1 MDFFKSSNP
10 ALNDKVFSK
19 AGSFTTDETMTV
31 QGTMN
36 KALLMLVLVILG
48 AAFTWKGFFDSI
60 PADATQHIVLPTSVI
75 VWMAVGGI
83 GGFITSLVV
92 IFAPKSS
99 PIAAPIYAVLEGLF
113 LGGISAFFAAQY
125 TGTIIIQAVGL
136 TFITFFLMLTAY
148 RSGWIKVTEKFR
160 TIILVATGAIALMY
174 FLSFIL
180 GFFGVNIGFIH
191 SNGPIGIGISV
202 VIIAIAALNLLLDF
216 DFIDRASSQGAPKYM
231 EWFGAF
237 GLMVTLIWLYIEFL
251 RLLAKLNS
259 RN

>member
-1 MDFFKSSNP
+1 MDLFRSSNP
-10 ALNDKVFSK
+10 AFSEKIFSK
-19 AGSFTTDETMTV
+19 ERVFTTDETMTI

-36 KALLMLVLVILG
+36 KALLMLVLVVLG
-48 AAFTWKGFFDSI
+48 AAFTWKAYFESI
-60 PADATQHIVLPTSVI
+60 PIDPLHPAFPTSVL

-92 IFAPKSS
+92 IFNPKSS
-99 PIAAPIYAVLEGLF
+99 PITAPIYAVLEGLF

-125 TGTIIIQAVGL
+125 TGNIIIQAVGL

-148 RSGWIKVTEKFR
+148 RSGLIKVTEKFR

-180 GFFGVNIGFIH
+180 GFFGLNIGFIH
-191 SNGPIGIGISV
+191 SSGPLGIGISV
-202 VIIAIAALNLLLDF
+202 VIIGIAALNLLLDF

-251 RLLAKLNS
+251 RLLSKLNS

>member
-10 ALNDKVFSK
+10 ALSEKIFAK
-19 AGSFTTDETMTV
+19 AGAYTSDETMTI

-36 KALLMLVLVILG
+36 KTLLMLLLVVLG
-48 AAFTWKGFFDSI
+48 AAFTWGLFFENI
-60 PADATQHIVLPTSVI
+60 PADTSLKTSLPTSVI
-75 VWMAVGGI
+75 IWMAVGGI
-83 GGFITSLVV
+83 GGLITSLVI
-92 IFAPKSS
+92 IFSPKSA

-125 TGTIIIQAVGL
+125 TGNIIIQAVGL

-191 SNGPIGIGISV
+191 SNGLIGIGISV

-216 DFIDRASSQGAPKYM
+216 DFIEKASSQGAPKYM

-251 RLLAKLNS
+251 RLLSKLYS
-259 RN
+259 RD

>member
-1 MDFFKSSNP
+1 MDIFRSSNP
-10 ALNDKVFSK
+10 AFSEKIFSK
-19 AGSFTTDETMTV
+19 ERVYTSDETMTV

-36 KALLMLVLVILG
+36 KALLMLVLVVLG
-48 AAFTWKGFFDSI
+48 AAFTWKAFFEAI
-60 PADATQHIVLPTSVI
+60 PVDPLHPGIPSSVI
-75 VWMAVGGI
+75 IWMAVGGI

-113 LGGISAFFAAQY
+113 LGGISAIFAAQY
-125 TGTIIIQAVGL
+125 TGNIIIQAVGL
-136 TFITFFLMLTAY
+136 TFLTFFLMLTAY

-160 TIILVATGAIALMY
+160 TIIMVATGAIALMY
-174 FLSFIL
+174 FITFIL
-180 GFFGVNIGFIH
+180 GFFGVNVGFIH
-191 SNGPIGIGISV
+191 SSGPIGIGISV
-202 VIIAIAALNLLLDF
+202 VIIAVAALNLLLDF
-216 DFIDRASSQGAPKYM
+216 DFIDRASAQGAPKYM

-251 RLLAKLNS
+251 RLLSKLNS

>member
-1 MDFFKSSNP
+1 MDLFKSSNP
-10 ALNDKVFSK
+10 AFSEKIFSK
-19 AGSFTTDETMTV
+19 AGDYTSDETMTV
-31 QGTMN
+31 QGTAN
-36 KALLMLVLVILG
+36 KAMLMLALVILG
-48 AAFTWKGFFDSI
+48 AAFTWKTFFESI
-60 PADATQHIVLPTSVI
+60 PVDPTLKAALPTSVLI
-75 VWMAVGGI
+75 WMAVGGI
-83 GGFITSLVV
+83 GGLITSLVI
-92 IFAPKSS
+92 IFNPKSS

-113 LGGISAFFAAQY
+113 LGGISAFFAFQY
-125 TGTIIIQAVGL
+125 TGNIIIQAVGL

-160 TIILVATGAIALMY
+160 TVILIATGAIALMY

-180 GFFGVNIGFIH
+180 GFFGVSIGFIH

-237 GLMVTLIWLYIEFL
+237 GLMVTLVWLYIEFL
-251 RLLAKLNS
+251 RLLSKIYS
-259 RN
+259 RD

>member
-1 MDFFKSSNP
+1 MDLFRSSNP
-10 ALNDKVFSK
+10 AFSEKIFSK
-19 AGSFTTDETMTV
+19 ERVFTSDETMTV

-36 KALLMLVLVILG
+36 KALLMLVLVVLG
-48 AAFTWKGFFDSI
+48 AAFTWKAFFESI
-60 PADATQHIVLPTSVI
+60 PVDPLHPSVPTSVI
-75 VWMAVGGI
+75 IWMAVGGI

-113 LGGISAFFAAQY
+113 LGGISAIFAAQY
-125 TGTIIIQAVGL
+125 TGNIIIQAVGL
-136 TFITFFLMLTAY
+136 TFLTFFLMLTAY
-148 RSGWIKVTEKFR
+148 RSGWIKVTEKFK
-160 TIILVATGAIALMY
+160 TIIIMATAAIALMY
-174 FLSFIL
+174 FITFIL
-180 GFFGVNIGFIH
+180 GFFGINVGFIN
-191 SNGPIGIGISV
+191 SSSPISIGISV

-216 DFIDRASSQGAPKYM
+216 DFIDKASAQGAPKYM

-251 RLLAKLNS
+251 RLLSKLNS

>member
-10 ALNDKVFSK
+10 AFSEKIFSK
-19 AGSFTTDETMTV
+19 AGSYTSDETMTV
-31 QGTMN
+31 QGTVN
-36 KALLMLVLVILG
+36 KAMLMLVLVILG
-48 AAFTWKGFFDSI
+48 AAFTWKTFFESI
-60 PADATQHIVLPTSVI
+60 PADVTQNITLPTSVI
-75 VWMAVGGI
+75 IWMAIGGI
-83 GGFITSLVV
+83 GGLIASLVV
-92 IFAPKSS
+92 IFSPKTA

-113 LGGISAFFAAQY
+113 LGGISAFFAVQY
-125 TGTIIIQAVGL
+125 TGNIIIQAVGL

-148 RSGWIKVTEKFR
+148 RSGWIKVTEKFK

-180 GFFGVNIGFIH
+180 GMFGVSMGFIH

-202 VIIAIAALNLLLDF
+202 VIIAVAALNLLLDF
-216 DFIDRASSQGAPKYM
+216 DFIEKASSQGAPKYM

-251 RLLAKLNS
+251 RLLSKLYS
-259 RN
+259 RD

>member
-1 MDFFKSSNP
+1 MDIFRSSNP
-10 ALNDKVFSK
+10 AFSEKIFSK
-19 AGSFTTDETMTV
+19 ERVFTSDETMTV

-36 KALLMLVLVILG
+36 KALLMLVLVVLG
-48 AAFTWKGFFDSI
+48 AAFTWKAFFESI
-60 PADATQHIVLPTSVI
+60 PVDPLHPSIPTSVI
-75 VWMAVGGI
+75 IWMAVGGI

-113 LGGISAFFAAQY
+113 LGGISAIFAAQY
-125 TGTIIIQAVGL
+125 TGNIIIQAVGL
-136 TFITFFLMLTAY
+136 TFLTFFLMLTAY

-174 FLSFIL
+174 FLTFIL
-180 GFFGVNIGFIH
+180 GFFGVNVGFIH
-191 SNGPIGIGISV
+191 SSGPIGIGISV
-202 VIIAIAALNLLLDF
+202 VIIAVAALNLLLDF
-216 DFIDRASSQGAPKYM
+216 DFIDRATAQGAPKYM

-251 RLLAKLNS
+251 RLLSKLNS

>member
-1 MDFFKSSNP
+1 MDLFKSSNP
-10 ALNDKVFSK
+10 AFSEKIFSK
-19 AGSFTTDETMTV
+19 AGAYTSEETMTV

-36 KALLMLVLVILG
+36 KALLMLLLVVLG
-48 AAFTWKGFFDSI
+48 AAFTWKGFFDSM
-60 PADATQHIVLPTSVI
+60 PLDATEKVALPTSVMI
-75 VWMAVGGI
+75 WMLVGGI

-92 IFAPKSS
+92 IFSPKSS

-113 LGGISAFFAAQY
+113 LGGISAFFALQY
-125 TGTIIIQAVGL
+125 TGNIIIQAVGL

-180 GFFGVNIGFIH
+180 GLFGVHMGFIH
-191 SNGPIGIGISV
+191 SNGLIGIGISI

-216 DFIDRASSQGAPKYM
+216 DFIDRATHHGAPKYM

-251 RLLAKLNS
+251 RLLSKLYS
-259 RN
+259 RD

>member
-1 MDFFKSSNP
+1 MDIFRSSNP
-10 ALNDKVFSK
+10 AFSEKIFSK
-19 AGSFTTDETMTV
+19 ERVYTSDEAMTV

-36 KALLMLVLVILG
+36 KALLMLVLVVLG
-48 AAFTWKGFFDSI
+48 AAFTWKAFFESI
-60 PADATQHIVLPTSVI
+60 PVDPLHPTIPTSVI

-113 LGGISAFFAAQY
+113 LGGISAIFAAMY
-125 TGTIIIQAVGL
+125 TGNIIIQAVGL

-148 RSGWIKVTEKFR
+148 RSGWIKVTEKFK
-160 TIILVATGAIALMY
+160 TIIIMATAAIALMY
-174 FLSFIL
+174 FITFIL
-180 GFFGVNIGFIH
+180 GFFGVNVGFIN
-191 SNGPIGIGISV
+191 SSGPIGIGISV
-202 VIIAIAALNLLLDF
+202 VIIAVAALNLLLDF
-216 DFIDRASSQGAPKYM
+216 DFIDRASAQGAPKYM

-251 RLLAKLNS
+251 RLLSKLNS

>member
-10 ALNDKVFSK
+10 AFSDKIFSK
-19 AGSFTTDETMTV
+19 AGAFTTDETMTV
-31 QGTMN
+31 QGTAN

-48 AAFTWKGFFDSI
+48 AAFTWRAFFESI
-60 PADATQHIVLPTSVI
+60 PVDPTQNAALPTSVLI
-75 VWMAVGGI
+75 WMAVGGI
-83 GGFITSLVV
+83 GGFITSLVI
-92 IFAPKSS
+92 IFSPKSS

-125 TGTIIIQAVGL
+125 TGNIIIQAVGL

-174 FLSFIL
+174 FLTFIL
-180 GFFGVNIGFIH
+180 GFLGVNVGFIH
-191 SNGPIGIGISV
+191 SSGPIGIGISV

-216 DFIDRASSQGAPKYM
+216 DFIDRAVSNGAPKYM

-251 RLLAKLNS
+251 RLLSKLNS